1 MGRFEARPSMEDGLL
16 KYDSRQSESDTEQQ
30 QQQYYISGDVEEL
43 RAQLRERDE
52 QLVTLK
58 DDKADCMRQIL
69 DLKDQL
75 YQLVSVVRRLW
86 NTSICMEHVDICSSM
101 TILLTC
107 IHEILNSIN
116 LSYPSLS
123 RLCTAAI

>member
-1 MGRFEARPSMEDGLL
+1 MGRLDAHPSMEDGLL

-30 QQQYYISGDVEEL
+30 QCGNVEEL

-75 YQLVSVVRRLW
+75 YQLVSILLYAV
-86 NTSICMEHVDICSSM
+86 EHVDI
-101 TILLTC
+101 
-107 IHEILNSIN
+107 
-116 LSYPSLS
+116 YVVP
-123 RLCTAAI
+123 

>member
-16 KYDSRQSESDTEQQ
+16 KYDSRQSESDVEH
-30 QQQYYISGDVEEL
+30 QYYISGNVEEL
-43 RAQLRERDE
+43 RTQLRERDE

-75 YQLVSVVRRLW
+75 YQLVSVVL
-86 NTSICMEHVDICSSM
+86 
-101 TILLTC
+101 
-107 IHEILNSIN
+107 
-116 LSYPSLS
+116 
-123 RLCTAAI
+123 

>member
-1 MGRFEARPSMEDGLL
+1 MGRIEACPSGEDGLL
-16 KYDSRQSESDTEQQ
+16 KYDRRHSDNDSE
-30 QQQYYISGDVEEL
+30 QQQYYIGGNVEEL

-75 YQLVSVVRRLW
+75 YQLVSEVL
-86 NTSICMEHVDICSSM
+86 
-101 TILLTC
+101 
-107 IHEILNSIN
+107 
-116 LSYPSLS
+116 
-123 RLCTAAI
+123 

>member
-1 MGRFEARPSMEDGLL
+1 MHIKAKENPSNNNMGRFEAHPSMEDGLL

-30 QQQYYISGDVEEL
+30 YYISGNVDEL
-43 RAQLRERDE
+43 RTQLRERDE

-75 YQLVSVVRRLW
+75 YQLVSVVL
-86 NTSICMEHVDICSSM
+86 
-101 TILLTC
+101 
-107 IHEILNSIN
+107 
-116 LSYPSLS
+116 
-123 RLCTAAI
+123 

>member
-16 KYDSRQSESDTEQQ
+16 KYDSRQSDSDTEH
-30 QQQYYISGDVEEL
+30 QYYISGNVEEL
-43 RAQLRERDE
+43 RTQLRERDE

-75 YQLVSVVRRLW
+75 YQLVSVV
-86 NTSICMEHVDICSSM
+86 
-101 TILLTC
+101 
-107 IHEILNSIN
+107 
-116 LSYPSLS
+116 P
-123 RLCTAAI
+123 

>member
-58 DDKADCMRQIL
+58 D
-69 DLKDQL
+69 
-75 YQLVSVVRRLW
+75 
-86 NTSICMEHVDICSSM
+86 
-101 TILLTC
+101 LL
-107 IHEILNSIN
+107 
-116 LSYPSLS
+116 
-123 RLCTAAI
+123 